1 MTDGSPLHTYESIS
15 QSDSLQ
21 QSGDVLPFAAPASV
35 AGSDLALDLGTTAFR
50 SLRRDGNR
58 LVARREA
65 AAYTVVP
72 GCSDSERLLRDAG
85 VPFSRTEGGLVVA
98 GEAALQLARSFE
110 SPVVPLLP
118 GGEIPKGDPV
128 GRQVAAML
136 LDAVLGDRDS
146 LRGRV
151 CLMTV
156 PGSPGVSETT
166 ASLRFFTQLVSLA
179 GLTPQVMHAG
189 SAAAAAAFAHIGLR
203 GIGVSFGASHV
214 DIGLIVRGYETGWHR
229 VPIGGD
235 TIDARLIDDHAAYLH
250 NRHGH
255 RFPDFLAVRE
265 WKQSPARSLIDADP
279 TSRTLAEGY
288 GDLALSAAEA
298 VRDLLAKHRETGP
311 AQPFS
316 LVATGGPTGI
326 AGFETL
332 WDAALRRADVMQPLE
347 CATITSDREYEVAR
361 GLLLLT
367 EAGVRRAAA

>member
-1 MTDGSPLHTYESIS
+1 MTDDPSLSAHASVSADLLPFQPLRATR
-15 QSDSLQ
+15 
-21 QSGDVLPFAAPASV
+21 SGDV
-35 AGSDLALDLGTTAFR
+35 ALDLGTTAFR
-50 SLRRDGNR
+50 SLRRDGSR

-72 GCSDSERLLRDAG
+72 GCRESEQLLRDAG
-85 VPFSRTEGGLVVA
+85 VPFSRTDAGLVVA
-98 GEAALQLARSFE
+98 GEAALHLARSFE

-146 LRGRV
+146 LRGRI

-156 PGSPGVSETT
+156 PGSPGVSEST

-203 GIGVSFGASHV
+203 GIGVSFGAAHV

-229 VPIGGD
+229 IPIGGD

-265 WKQSPARSLIDADP
+265 WKESPARSLLADDP
-279 TSRTLAEGY
+279 TGRTLAEGY
-288 GDLALSAAEA
+288 GDLALSAATA
-298 VRDLLAKHRETGP
+298 VGDLLSMHREAGP
-311 AQPFS
+311 VRPLA
-316 LVATGGPTGI
+316 LVSTGGPTGI
-326 AGFETL
+326 SGFDAL
-332 WDAALRRADVMQPLE
+332 WEAALRQANVLE
-347 CATITSDREYEVAR
+347 RLDRTERTADREYEVAR